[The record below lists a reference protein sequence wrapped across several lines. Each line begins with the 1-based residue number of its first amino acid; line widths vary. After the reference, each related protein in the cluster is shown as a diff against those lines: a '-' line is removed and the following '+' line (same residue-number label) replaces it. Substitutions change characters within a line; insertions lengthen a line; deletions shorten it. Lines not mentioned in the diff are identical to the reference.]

1 MKRPVHLVGSVPLEN
16 AETVIKTCCSML
28 GETLSRVPDG
38 ETGIRSNWI
47 NWQRDI
53 LGAHPAMHLVGEG
66 KNAERSVPKYAVRN
80 DFDGDIE
87 FTELGYFTAAIE
99 SYQIFA
105 NLQQQG
111 EIGNQRFQVS
121 LPTPLAAVACYVD
134 EGSQERIFQPYR
146 ERLLLETEKILAA
159 IPSEH
164 LSIQWDV
171 AIEFA
176 VLEGLFPVW
185 FDDPL
190 QTIAR
195 QLIELAETIP
205 MSVEV
210 GFHFCYGDA
219 GNKHFKEP
227 DDMGLLVKL
236 ANEIAPN
243 VNRAVD
249 WIHMP
254 VPIDRSD
261 NAYFQPLE
269 ELDQHNLKQLF
280 LGLLHEQD
288 GTEGARK
295 RMDAADAFVAD
306 YGIATECG
314 LGRRKPEI
322 IPELLAL
329 HAKLV

>member
-1 MKRPVHLVGSVPLEN
+1 M
-16 AETVIKTCCSML
+16 KTCCAML
-28 GETLSRVPDG
+28 GENLSRVPDG

-53 LGAHPAMHLVGEG
+53 LGTHPALHLVGEG
-66 KNAERSVPKYAVRN
+66 KNAERRVPKYAVRE
-80 DFDGDIE
+80 DFGGSIE
-87 FTELGYFTAAIE
+87 FSELGYFKAAIE
-99 SYQIFA
+99 SYNTFA
-105 NLQQQG
+105 ALRQQG
-111 EIGNQRFQVS
+111 KIGTQRFQIS
-121 LPTPLAAVACYVD
+121 LPTPLAAVASYVD

-146 ERLLLETEKILAA
+146 ERLLLETDQILAS
-159 IPSEH
+159 IPNDH

-185 FDDPL
+185 FDHPL
-190 QTIAR
+190 QTIAGHLI
-195 QLIELAETIP
+195 QLTERIP
-205 MSVEV
+205 TGVEV

-227 DDMGLLVKL
+227 EDMELLVSL
-236 ANEIAPN
+236 ANEITPN
-243 VNRAVD
+243 VSRPVD

-261 NAYFQPLE
+261 AAYFQPLGQ
-269 ELDQHNLKQLF
+269 LDQRNLKQLF

-288 GTEGARK
+288 GTDGAMK
-295 RMDAADAFVAD
+295 RMDAANNFVQG

-322 IPELLAL
+322 IPDLLAL
-329 HAKLV
+329 HAQLA